1 VATKPLI
8 LVDPLPRT
16 LDSICDAETR
26 GRLEALGRLEISE
39 DRPMPDEEVDR
50 LLPEVSVLIGQTAM
64 SRARLDRASH
74 LKAIFNVETNFL
86 PNIDYQTCQERGIWV
101 LSPTAA
107 FATVVAEAA
116 LAMAIDLA
124 RGITAADRAFRAGA
138 EKYGR
143 AGNAGCFQFTEAP
156 VGLIGFGD
164 LGRALRA
171 LLVPFRNPV
180 AVYDPWLP
188 DELIRSHDCQPA
200 PLDEVLSTSKV
211 VFVLASVTTTNQG
224 FLGKRELGML
234 QSGSVFLLM
243 SRAAVVDFPE
253 LVRQAKS
260 GRIKA
265 AIDVFPEEPVPAG
278 DPVRDVAGDNLLLS
292 AHRTGGMPEAMHL
305 IGRMTVADA
314 ELILRGLPPQ
324 LCRRADPAVASRLRS
339 KPVGLSRPS

>member
-1 VATKPLI
+1 MKPLI
-8 LVDPLPRT
+8 LVDPLPRK
-16 LDSICDAETR
+16 LDVICDAETR
-26 GRLEALGRLEISE
+26 RRLEALGTLEISE
-39 DRPMPDEEVDR
+39 DRPMPDADVDR
-50 LLPEVSVLIGQTAM
+50 LLPEVSILIGQTAM
-64 SRARLDRASH
+64 SRARLDQAKQ

-86 PNIDYQTCQERGIWV
+86 PNIDYQACQERGIWV

-124 RGITAADRAFRAGA
+124 RGITAADRAFRAGV
-138 EKYGR
+138 EKYGHH
-143 AGNAGCFQFTEAP
+143 GNAGCFQFTGVP

-171 LLVPFRNPV
+171 LLVPFRNQV

-188 DELIRSHDCQPA
+188 DELIRAHDCRPA
-200 PLDEVLSTSKV
+200 PLEEVLSASKV
-211 VFVLASVTTTNQG
+211 VFVLASATTANQG
-224 FLGKRELGML
+224 FLGKRELALL
-234 QSGSVFLLM
+234 QSGAVFLLM

-253 LVRQAKS
+253 LLRQARS
-260 GRIKA
+260 GRVKI
-265 AIDVFPEEPVPAG
+265 AIDVFPEEPVPVD
-278 DPVRDVAGDNLLLS
+278 DPIRDSPGDNLLLS
-292 AHRTGGMPEAMHL
+292 AHRTGGMPEALHL

-339 KPVGLSRPS
+339 KPVGQPRSS